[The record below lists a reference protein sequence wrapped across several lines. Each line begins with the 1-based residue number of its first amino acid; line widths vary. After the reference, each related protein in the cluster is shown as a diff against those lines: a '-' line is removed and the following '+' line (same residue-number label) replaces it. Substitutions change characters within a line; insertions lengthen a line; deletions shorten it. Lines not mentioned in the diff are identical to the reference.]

1 MRTLTFVG
9 LLSLLIVAAVGCAA
23 PEERIVDYFLG
34 AVRDGNVD
42 VVAGVSLVNFPDAD
56 IESWEV
62 VEIGPESTEP
72 YQLPEVRAAL
82 YDAKQAYEAKTEEN
96 DGFLR
101 SNEKNALR
109 YQQKMKEDPDY
120 KFTRGAMADFQEVWQ
135 EMVEEQKELQNK
147 IKEAEK
153 ALERE
158 RNSIR
163 MSASIP
169 LKESFQGDVAIKRV
183 KVNVAG
189 GSGTKTYSLTLRKYN
204 IVDSDTGLSPISK
217 WIVTNIEEG

>member
-1 MRTLTFVG
+1 MRTLMFVG

-34 AVRDGNVD
+34 AVRDGNED
-42 VVAGVSLVNFPDAD
+42 IMAGVSLVNFPNAD

-72 YQLPEVRAAL
+72 YRLPEVRAAL
-82 YDAKQAYEAKTEEN
+82 YDAKQAYETKTEEN

-101 SNEKNALR
+101 SNERNAIR
-109 YQQKMKEDPDY
+109 YQQKRKEDPDY
-120 KFTRGAMADFQEVWQ
+120 KFTRGAMADFQEVW
-135 EMVEEQKELQNK
+135 EGMVEDQKELQSK
-147 IKEAEK
+147 VKEAKE

-158 RNSIR
+158 RNCIR

-169 LKESFQGDVAIKRV
+169 LKESFKGDMAIKRV

-189 GSGTKTYSLTLRKYN
+189 GSGTKTYSLTVRKYN
-204 IVDSDTGLSPISK
+204 IVDSDTGLSPAAK
-217 WIVTNIEEG
+217 WIITNIEEG